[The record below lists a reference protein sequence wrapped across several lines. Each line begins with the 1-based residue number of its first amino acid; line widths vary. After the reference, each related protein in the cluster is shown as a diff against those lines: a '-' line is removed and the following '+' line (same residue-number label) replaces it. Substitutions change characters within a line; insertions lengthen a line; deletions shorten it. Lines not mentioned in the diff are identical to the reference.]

1 MSVTPPGGNGG
12 SVIPKSEAGK
22 IEMAQEAMR
31 DVANLLGMTDEQL
44 QKAQEGMMSP
54 KQLKDAQQTPL
65 PEETEE
71 GGVIAADGVQAPDAV
86 EGGPAP
92 DAVEGGPAP
101 DAVEGDPAPDA
112 EADANLL
119 PDPRNN
125 EGNLDGGRRRTKR
138 KGRKGSR
145 KSKKGAKKSKKG
157 AKKSQKGGRSRKN
170 RRKQSR
176 QRKH

>member
-31 DVANLLGMTDEQL
+31 DVANLLGMTEEQL

-71 GGVIAADGVQAPDAV
+71 GGVQ
-86 EGGPAP
+86 
-92 DAVEGGPAP
+92 AP

-119 PDPRNN
+119 PDPRNK

-138 KGRKGSR
+138 KGRKGSK
-145 KSKKGAKKSKKG
+145 KSKKDAKKSKKG

-176 QRKH
+176 RRKH

>member
-31 DVANLLGMTDEQL
+31 DVANLLGMTEEQL

-71 GGVIAADGVQAPDAV
+71 GGVQAPDAQQTPLPEETE
-86 EGGPAP
+86 EGG
-92 DAVEGGPAP
+92 VQAP

-119 PDPRNN
+119 PDPRNK

-138 KGRKGSR
+138 KGRKGSK
-145 KSKKGAKKSKKG
+145 KSKKDAKKSKKG

-176 QRKH
+176 RRKH